1 MSTTSH
7 EARPDAKTSEDWLT
21 IVREKTRGLKH
32 GVVQI
37 VVHDSRVVQI
47 ERTERIRIEQPREG
61 GAQP

>member
-1 MSTTSH
+1 MSTTPH
-7 EARPDAKTSEDWLT
+7 EIRHDAKPSEDWLA
-21 IVREKTRGLKH
+21 IVREKTRGLKY

-61 GAQP
+61 GVQP